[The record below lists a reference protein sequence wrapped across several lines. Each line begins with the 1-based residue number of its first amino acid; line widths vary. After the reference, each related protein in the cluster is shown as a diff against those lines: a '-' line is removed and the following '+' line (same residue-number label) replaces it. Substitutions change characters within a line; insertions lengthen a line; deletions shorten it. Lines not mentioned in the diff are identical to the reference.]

1 MEEHNMDVKE
11 LQDITSAYHE
21 RMRRVSLFD
30 ILGDLDRMKKQD
42 TQGKPI
48 DMKGLGLLTLLF
60 FFEQKLMRQYKTG
73 VKELSLFLQQMVE
86 GRYHLETQMIE
97 EIARVIIQTFRPV
110 SGKKREVTFYNWETS
125 KEESIYFSILKANS
139 FDLKTNSQYY
149 TLDEDGLELI
159 FATKEFYSE
168 FQLSINQL
176 MLRKQLEKGEFK
188 GALRQINEMRLDVET
203 LQDRMVKLQHEI
215 QRNIVS
221 EETFTRYKNLLED
234 TTFRLNQEN
243 EEFGELHLFI
253 KETKDRLYYQDNEK
267 KESDTYQL
275 VLQIS
280 KELEAVHGEHTQLLR
295 QSIDLIEKALRAAQ
309 ESLYYVGIASF
320 NFDQD
325 INAKIIST
333 PLPLETMK
341 GILAPFLSIHTS
353 QQWSL
358 LTVFAEQ
365 RIVDSSDVVE
375 RGSEFLEIDEDPNE
389 IRYQEIQ
396 RKNYARIMQ
405 ILLEFMGSREQYS
418 LNEFIQKI
426 KQTEYH
432 HIVEQRFFYDF
443 WILAHQKS
451 PLQQTEDLE
460 YEDKTHVLD
469 EVVSL
474 LGNRKMT
481 VKEDKPL
488 IQATPRYTIQNM
500 IIRVGEKD
508 NG

>member
-1 MEEHNMDVKE
+1 MKE
-11 LQDITSAYHE
+11 LT
-21 RMRRVSLFD
+21 
-30 ILGDLDRMKKQD
+30 
-42 TQGKPI
+42 
-48 DMKGLGLLTLLF
+48 
-60 FFEQKLMRQYKTG
+60 
-73 VKELSLFLQQMVE
+73 LFLQQIVE
-86 GRYHLETQMIE
+86 DQYKMDIQMIE
-97 EIARVIIQTFRPV
+97 EIARVIIQTFRPG
-110 SGKKREVTFYNWETS
+110 SGKKREHAFFNWETK
-125 KEESIYFSILKANS
+125 KEDSIYFSILKANS
-139 FDLKTNSQYY
+139 FDVKTNSQYY

-234 TTFRLNQEN
+234 TIFRLNQEN

-267 KESDTYQL
+267 KESNTYQL

-280 KELEAVHGEHTQLLR
+280 KELEEVHAEHTKLLR
-295 QSIDLIEKALRAAQ
+295 QSIDLVDKALRAAQ
-309 ESLYYVGIASF
+309 ESLYYIGIASF

-325 INAKIIST
+325 ITAKIIST
-333 PLPLETMK
+333 PLPLETMR
-341 GILAPFLSIHTS
+341 GILSPFLPIHTT

-358 LTVFAEQ
+358 LTIFGEQ
-365 RIVDSSDVVE
+365 RIMDYSDVVE
-375 RGSEFLEIDEDPNE
+375 HGSGFLEIDDDPNE

-405 ILLEFMGSREQYS
+405 LFLEFMDNQEEYS
-418 LNEFIQKI
+418 LDEFIQKL
-426 KQTEYH
+426 KQTEH
-432 HIVEQRFFYDF
+432 RILLEQRFFYDF
-443 WILAHQKS
+443 WILLHQKS
-451 PLQQTEDLE
+451 PLHQTEDLD
-460 YEDKTHVLD
+460 YEDKTHILD

-474 LGNRKMT
+474 LDRQTLT
-481 VKEDKPL
+481 VKEDKQL

-500 IIRVGEKD
+500 MMTLGEND